1 MFFKKFKSILLTILL
16 TFNILPISTYAYSDY
31 IIASGKNIG
40 IEIKSN
46 GIMVVGFYKID
57 NISPGKDAKMQLGDK
72 ITKINNKDVNSINE
86 MVSIISNTDS
96 NSLNITYL
104 RDNKE
109 YVTNLSLIKSD
120 DNIYKTGLFVKDTIN
135 GIGTLTFIDPE
146 TNMYGALGH
155 EIVDKNTALK
165 IEVKDGKIYQSK
177 VTGITKS
184 TSGTPGEKNATYNSN
199 IVFGT
204 LDKNTKNGIFGKYK
218 SNIENNTL
226 YEVGNIDEIDSGP
239 AHILTVLNEETVESF
254 DISIIKTNKNNTG
267 IKNILFE
274 ITDEK
279 LLQIT
284 GGVVQGMSGS
294 PIIQNNKIIGA
305 VTHVVVD
312 NPKRGYGVFITNM
325 LEEME
330 K

>member
-120 DNIYKTGLFVKDTIN
+120 DNIYKTGLFVKD
-135 GIGTLTFIDPE
+135 
-146 TNMYGALGH
+146 
-155 EIVDKNTALK
+155 
-165 IEVKDGKIYQSK
+165 
-177 VTGITKS
+177 
-184 TSGTPGEKNATYNSN
+184 
-199 IVFGT
+199 
-204 LDKNTKNGIFGKYK
+204 
-218 SNIENNTL
+218 
-226 YEVGNIDEIDSGP
+226 
-239 AHILTVLNEETVESF
+239 
-254 DISIIKTNKNNTG
+254 
-267 IKNILFE
+267 
-274 ITDEK
+274 
-279 LLQIT
+279 
-284 GGVVQGMSGS
+284 
-294 PIIQNNKIIGA
+294 
-305 VTHVVVD
+305 
-312 NPKRGYGVFITNM
+312 
-325 LEEME
+325 LEH
-330 K
+330 